1 MKTGSGHTRV
11 KADSKSAGEP
21 CEGASLVQELSSEP
35 PFPEQGPPRPVR
47 VERKSEGCQR
57 IPVRMSTLR
66 ELGPENWARSCEW
79 LVPKAGGWKMAEPGL
94 EGESSLLLVF
104 S

>member
-1 MKTGSGHTRV
+1 MQGSPERG
-11 KADSKSAGEP
+11 P
-21 CEGASLVQELSSEP
+21 SLVQELSSEP

-47 VERKSEGCQR
+47 VKRKSEGCQR
-57 IPVRMSTLR
+57 IPVRTSSLWQQPLR
-66 ELGPENWARSCEW
+66 GSKRSQSELGPENWARSCQW
-79 LVPKAGGWKMAEPGL
+79 LVPKAGGRKMAEPGL